1 MRVTKRSGRV
11 EDVKFDNVTNR
22 ISKLTEG
29 LSNSVDVTKVAQQV
43 FSSIYDGI
51 NTHEIDTLSAEIC
64 IGMITS
70 DPDYEILAT
79 RITASNIQKRAA
91 NNFHIAMRKL
101 HKAGIVTHEVLE
113 VSSKVKDDIKPE
125 RDYDFGYFGLKTL
138 EKGYLQK
145 IDGEI
150 IETPQYMYMRVAI
163 GIHGHDTERVLETYD
178 ALSKGLFIH
187 ATPTLFN
194 AGTPR
199 PQMSSCFVAGTAV
212 FTTNRGPVPI
222 EEVCIGDNV
231 VTHTGSIKPV
241 LQTHKNLLGDRTLF
255 DVKIY
260 KTPGFQVTGNHRFWS
275 ITKEQLHWKDE
286 PQWNSIEHLRVGDWI
301 SIPKTKLN
309 TVYEIL
315 DMYELLKDEN
325 GTEHW
330 TYSFEFDG
338 TKMRRLTHFTSE
350 YRPNGITLK
359 GEWFERYIKVDEDF
373 AWFIGSWYGD
383 GCITYQRS
391 SAKSKRTPTHR
402 GISFAQN
409 PNNTTFIE
417 KIEKIGCKYLGVHAC
432 ISKSKKRNCL
442 SISFN
447 NSAIGNAFNILFGR
461 WSSGKFLWPNMYSW
475 NRNMVSAFIGGLV
488 STDGCCTLRGN
499 VTVQLTN
506 QPLIKSIFHLS
517 RSVGLDTSLT
527 VGSKPYKDRKQYIG
541 RIQFPWIP
549 EIMKWVYKHYD
560 DNRLYKSE
568 RANTTLEID
577 GKIFLRIN
585 AKTRVKDNLPEFVYT
600 LGVKDDHSYTVQGV
614 IAENCFLI
622 ANKEDSI
629 DGIYDTVK
637 ECARI
642 SKWAGGIGL
651 HIHDVRANKSH
662 IRGTNGTSDGI
673 IPMLRV
679 YNSTARYVNQ
689 AGRRKGSIA
698 VYLEPWHADI
708 LDFLEIRLNQGD
720 EEARCRD
727 LFSAMWIPDLFMK
740 RVESGGNW
748 SLFCPDQAK
757 GLSDVYGKE
766 FEDLYEKYEAEGLA
780 RKVVP
785 ASEVWKAIIKSQSET
800 GTPYMLYKDAC
811 NEKSNH
817 KHVGT
822 IKSSNLCVAPETKIL
837 TSKGQQI
844 ISELVDQDVEVWNG
858 DEFSNVTI
866 RQTGKNQK
874 LLTVKTS
881 KGLELRCTPYHKFWI
896 VGHNEPIEAQNL
908 EKGMKIIKHSLPVI
922 NHNTENMKY
931 AYTHGLFCADG
942 TTSSH
947 GNPKRCLFKAKNNGF
962 CMRHQKNLKDYEE
975 DDDGTCQANSYSEQ
989 KFLDLYH
996 VKKKLMKFI
1005 DYDYASNNDACNKIR
1020 LRLPKD
1026 IDEKYTVPTEC
1037 SLESKLEWFAG
1048 LIDGDGCVT
1057 KHQGGRGIS
1066 IQIGS
1071 IHYNFLNDV
1080 LLMLQT
1086 IGVNSRINLSRNESI
1101 KELPGGS
1108 YTCKKLWRLLIPSG
1122 GVELLKTLGLN
1133 TRRVNINTENLPNR
1147 QALHFDKIV
1156 SVEDLGETSD
1166 TFCFN
1171 EPLKHRGIFN
1181 GILTGNCTEI
1191 LEYTDKDETA
1201 VCNLAS
1207 IALPKYV
1214 DVEKKEFN
1222 HEELHRVT
1230 KMVTR
1235 NLNKVI
1241 DKNFYPTENGERS
1254 NMRHRPIGIGVQG
1267 LADVF
1272 IMLRMSFG
1280 SEESRKLNRDIFETI
1295 YHASLESSCELAEM
1309 YGTYETFKG
1318 SPFSQGIL
1326 QFDMW
1331 DRDPKFSGRYDWN
1344 AMRELVKKGT
1354 RNSLLL
1360 APMPTAS
1367 TSQILGNNECF
1378 EPYTTN
1384 IYLRRTLA
1392 GEFVVVNK
1400 HLVNDLKERGLWSKE
1415 MKDLMVKANGSVQN
1429 IIDIP
1434 DDLKELYKT
1443 VWEMSQKT
1451 IIDMAADRGVY
1462 IDQSQSMNLF
1472 VESPTLSKLSSMHM
1486 YAWKTGLKTGMYYLR
1501 SKAKARPIQ
1510 FSLEA
1515 ECAMCSA

>member
-1 MRVTKRSGRV
+1 MRVVKRSGRV

-22 ISKLTEG
+22 ISKLNYD
-29 LSNSVDVTKVAQQV
+29 LSESVDVTKIAQQV

-51 NTHEIDTLSAEIC
+51 KTHEIDTLSAEIC

-101 HKAGIVTHEVLE
+101 HKVGIVTHEVLE
-113 VSSKVKDDIKPE
+113 VSSKVKDEIRPE
-125 RDYDFGYFGLKTL
+125 RDFDFGYFGLKTL

-150 IETPQYMYMRVAI
+150 IETPQYLYMRVAV
-163 GIHGHDTERVLETYD
+163 GIHGHDIDRVLETYE
-178 ALSKGLFIH
+178 ALSTGMFIH

-199 PQMSSCFVAGTAV
+199 PQMSS
-212 FTTNRGPVPI
+212 
-222 EEVCIGDNV
+222 
-231 VTHTGSIKPV
+231 
-241 LQTHKNLLGDRTLF
+241 
-255 DVKIY
+255 
-260 KTPGFQVTGNHRFWS
+260 
-275 ITKEQLHWKDE
+275 
-286 PQWNSIEHLRVGDWI
+286 
-301 SIPKTKLN
+301 
-309 TVYEIL
+309 
-315 DMYELLKDEN
+315 
-325 GTEHW
+325 
-330 TYSFEFDG
+330 
-338 TKMRRLTHFTSE
+338 
-350 YRPNGITLK
+350 
-359 GEWFERYIKVDEDF
+359 
-373 AWFIGSWYGD
+373 
-383 GCITYQRS
+383 
-391 SAKSKRTPTHR
+391 
-402 GISFAQN
+402 
-409 PNNTTFIE
+409 
-417 KIEKIGCKYLGVHAC
+417 
-432 ISKSKKRNCL
+432 
-442 SISFN
+442 
-447 NSAIGNAFNILFGR
+447 
-461 WSSGKFLWPNMYSW
+461 
-475 NRNMVSAFIGGLV
+475 
-488 STDGCCTLRGN
+488 
-499 VTVQLTN
+499 
-506 QPLIKSIFHLS
+506 
-517 RSVGLDTSLT
+517 
-527 VGSKPYKDRKQYIG
+527 
-541 RIQFPWIP
+541 
-549 EIMKWVYKHYD
+549 
-560 DNRLYKSE
+560 
-568 RANTTLEID
+568 
-577 GKIFLRIN
+577 
-585 AKTRVKDNLPEFVYT
+585 
-600 LGVKDDHSYTVQGV
+600 
-614 IAENCFLI
+614 CFLI

-651 HIHDVRANKSH
+651 HVHDVRANKSH

-698 VYLEPWHADI
+698 VYLEPWHADV

-748 SLFCPDQAK
+748 SLFCPDQAC

-780 RKVVP
+780 KKVVP
-785 ASEVWKAIIKSQSET
+785 ASEIWKAIIKSQSET

-817 KHVGT
+817 KHIGT
-822 IKSSNLCVAPETKIL
+822 IKSSNL
-837 TSKGQQI
+837 
-844 ISELVDQDVEVWNG
+844 
-858 DEFSNVTI
+858 
-866 RQTGKNQK
+866 
-874 LLTVKTS
+874 
-881 KGLELRCTPYHKFWI
+881 
-896 VGHNEPIEAQNL
+896 
-908 EKGMKIIKHSLPVI
+908 
-922 NHNTENMKY
+922 
-931 AYTHGLFCADG
+931 
-942 TTSSH
+942 
-947 GNPKRCLFKAKNNGF
+947 
-962 CMRHQKNLKDYEE
+962 
-975 DDDGTCQANSYSEQ
+975 
-989 KFLDLYH
+989 
-996 VKKKLMKFI
+996 
-1005 DYDYASNNDACNKIR
+1005 
-1020 LRLPKD
+1020 
-1026 IDEKYTVPTEC
+1026 
-1037 SLESKLEWFAG
+1037 
-1048 LIDGDGCVT
+1048 
-1057 KHQGGRGIS
+1057 
-1066 IQIGS
+1066 
-1071 IHYNFLNDV
+1071 
-1080 LLMLQT
+1080 
-1086 IGVNSRINLSRNESI
+1086 
-1101 KELPGGS
+1101 
-1108 YTCKKLWRLLIPSG
+1108 
-1122 GVELLKTLGLN
+1122 
-1133 TRRVNINTENLPNR
+1133 
-1147 QALHFDKIV
+1147 
-1156 SVEDLGETSD
+1156 
-1166 TFCFN
+1166 
-1171 EPLKHRGIFN
+1171 
-1181 GILTGNCTEI
+1181 CTEI

-1214 DVEKKEFN
+1214 DTEKKEFN

-1241 DKNFYPTENGERS
+1241 DKNFYPTENGKRS

-1272 IMLRMSFG
+1272 IMLRMTFG

-1309 YGTYETFKG
+1309 YGTYDTFKG
-1318 SPFSQGIL
+1318 SPFSKGIL

-1344 AMRELVKKGT
+1344 AMRKLVKKGT

-1434 DDLKELYKT
+1434 NDLKELYRT

-1451 IIDMAADRGVY
+1451 IIDMAADRGIY

-1472 VESPTLSKLSSMHM
+1472 VESPTISKLSSMHM